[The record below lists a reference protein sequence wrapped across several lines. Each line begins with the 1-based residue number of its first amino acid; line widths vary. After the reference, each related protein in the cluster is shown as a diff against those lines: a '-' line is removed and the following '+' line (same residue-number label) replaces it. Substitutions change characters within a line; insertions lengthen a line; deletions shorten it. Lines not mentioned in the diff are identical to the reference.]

1 MKYYSTNRRTPE
13 VSLREAVVAS
23 MAPDNGLYMPERIER
38 LPDAFFD
45 GIARLDLHRIAGR
58 VADAFFGEEIEPE
71 TLRRIVR
78 DTFCFDIP
86 AVRVDDG
93 IWALELFHGPTMA
106 FKDVGARFMA
116 RILSHFIEGRDD
128 EHPVTVLVATSGDTG
143 GAVANG
149 FLGVEGIDV
158 VVLYPKG
165 RVSDI
170 QEKQF
175 TTLGRNVTA
184 LEIEGTFDDCQRLVK
199 SAFADT
205 ELKRRMRLTSA
216 NSINVAR
223 FLPQTFYF
231 FHAYAQLRAQGVTS
245 PIVVSVPS
253 GNFGNLTAGLFAR
266 RMGLPV
272 DRFIA
277 ANNANDTFY
286 EYLRTGSY
294 RPRPS
299 VPTLANA
306 MDVGDPNNFARI
318 LDLYGRSLDAL
329 RAAVGPDTAGLM
341 LTNPNTVGIF
351 DKNILEITKII
362 HDAGGLCYYDGA
374 NLNAVMGVVRPG
386 DMGFDCIHSNLHKTF
401 ATPHGGGGP
410 GAGAVGCKEFLKKY
424 MPGPLVVKKDGK
436 YGFAYPEKSI
446 GRVKMFYGNFDVVV
460 RALTY
465 VLTLGKSGIREAA
478 MNAVLNANYMRVRLK
493 DTFTMAYDEICMHE
507 FVMSLVDL
515 HKETGVSA
523 LDLAKGMLDFGL
535 HPPTMYFPLIVH
547 EALMIEPCETESKE
561 TMDEVCGI
569 YCKLFELAHSDP
581 ETLHT
586 APHSTPVRRLDEVG
600 AARNMVLRYQF
611 V

>member
-1 MKYYSTNRRTPE
+1 MPDSAHGTN
-13 VSLREAVVAS
+13 
-23 MAPDNGLYMPERIER
+23 
-38 LPDAFFD
+38 
-45 GIARLDLHRIAGR
+45 
-58 VADAFFGEEIEPE
+58 
-71 TLRRIVR
+71 
-78 DTFCFDIP
+78 P
-86 AVRVDDG
+86 AT
-93 IWALELFHGPTMA
+93 AAMC
-106 FKDVGARFMA
+106 
-116 RILSHFIEGRDD
+116 
-128 EHPVTVLVATSGDTG
+128 
-143 GAVANG
+143 G
-149 FLGVEGIDV
+149 FQV
-158 VVLYPKG
+158 
-165 RVSDI
+165 
-170 QEKQF
+170 
-175 TTLGRNVTA
+175 
-184 LEIEGTFDDCQRLVK
+184 
-199 SAFADT
+199 
-205 ELKRRMRLTSA
+205 
-216 NSINVAR
+216 IN
-223 FLPQTFYF
+223 
-231 FHAYAQLRAQGVTS
+231 
-245 PIVVSVPS
+245 IPS
-253 GNFGNLTAGLFAR
+253 G
-266 RMGLPV
+266 V
-272 DRFIA
+272 DGCV
-277 ANNANDTFY
+277 D
-286 EYLRTGSY
+286 
-294 RPRPS
+294 
-299 VPTLANA
+299 
-306 MDVGDPNNFARI
+306 
-318 LDLYGRSLDAL
+318 LDAL

-436 YGFAYPEKSI
+436 YGFASPEKSI

-581 ETLHT
+581 EMLHT

-611 V
+611 A

>member
-1 MKYYSTNRRTPE
+1 M
-13 VSLREAVVAS
+13 
-23 MAPDNGLYMPERIER
+23 R
-38 LPDAFFD
+38 LP
-45 GIARLDLHRIAGR
+45 GR
-58 VADAFFGEEIEPE
+58 
-71 TLRRIVR
+71 
-78 DTFCFDIP
+78 
-86 AVRVDDG
+86 
-93 IWALELFHGPTMA
+93 H
-106 FKDVGARFMA
+106 
-116 RILSHFIEGRDD
+116 
-128 EHPVTVLVATSGDTG
+128 HP
-143 GAVANG
+143 
-149 FLGVEGIDV
+149 
-158 VVLYPKG
+158 
-165 RVSDI
+165 
-170 QEKQF
+170 
-175 TTLGRNVTA
+175 
-184 LEIEGTFDDCQRLVK
+184 
-199 SAFADT
+199 
-205 ELKRRMRLTSA
+205 
-216 NSINVAR
+216 
-223 FLPQTFYF
+223 
-231 FHAYAQLRAQGVTS
+231 
-245 PIVVSVPS
+245 
-253 GNFGNLTAGLFAR
+253 
-266 RMGLPV
+266 
-272 DRFIA
+272 
-277 ANNANDTFY
+277 
-286 EYLRTGSY
+286 
-294 RPRPS
+294 
-299 VPTLANA
+299 
-306 MDVGDPNNFARI
+306 
-318 LDLYGRSLDAL
+318 
-329 RAAVGPDTAGLM
+329 
-341 LTNPNTVGIF
+341 TVGIF

-424 MPGPLVVKKDGK
+424 MPGPLVVEKDGK

-611 V
+611 A